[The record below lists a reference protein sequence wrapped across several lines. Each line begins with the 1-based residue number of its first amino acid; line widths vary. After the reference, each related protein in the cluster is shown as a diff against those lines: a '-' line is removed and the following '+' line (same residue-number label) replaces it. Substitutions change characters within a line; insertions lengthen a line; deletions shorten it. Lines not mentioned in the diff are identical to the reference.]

1 MKKVKVLD
9 LAMERTMAGDFEG
22 AMEIYKNGDI
32 VADFPEAISFYAL
45 SISSL
50 YYNHK
55 KAMALCINALK
66 RDIKNPVIYRNLGKI
81 FLKVGEKARAYKAF
95 DKGLELSDNTD
106 NECLMEI
113 KDMGVRRAPV
123 LSFLSRKN
131 PLNRALG
138 KFSSTLPGF

>member
-1 MKKVKVLD
+1 MKKVKSLD

-22 AMEIYKNGDI
+22 AMEIFKNGDI

-66 RDIKNPVIYRNLGKI
+66 RDVKNPVIYRNLGKI
-81 FLKVGEKARAYKAF
+81 FLKIGEKARAHKAF
-95 DKGLELSDNTD
+95 DRGLELSDNTD

-113 KDMGVRRAPV
+113 EGMGVRRAPV
-123 LSFLSRKN
+123 FGFLSRRN

-138 KFSSTLPGF
+138 KFSSTVPGF